1 MKTMTC
7 RELGGKCDQR
17 LSADSW
23 EAMVKAMT
31 KHVMAQHPDL
41 AKDMEKMHSQHPKRW
56 SSEMRP
62 KWDAAPD
69 ELTASS
75 RG

>member
-23 EAMVKAMT
+23 EEMVKAMT

-41 AKDMEKMHSQHPKRW
+41 AKDMEKMHNQDPKRW
-56 SSEMRP
+56 SREMRP
-62 KWDAAPD
+62 KWDAAP
-69 ELTASS
+69 TN
-75 RG
+75 

>member
-1 MKTMTC
+1 
-7 RELGGKCDQR
+7 
-17 LSADSW
+17 
-23 EAMVKAMT
+23 MVKAMT